1 MFSVPLSEIPR
12 TISFRTALMFLA
24 LFGCSFLALFGYIY
38 WQTTGYLIAEVDT
51 ALHREADRQHL
62 LQPELRHQE
71 MLKHTAQDAE
81 GRLPN
86 GLFDVN
92 KQPIAG
98 ALRAVPAFRKF
109 DRPTEFMWDKPNH
122 RERPVRFL
130 VHQLDDGTTVVVGKD
145 IHDIR
150 EFDDLLV
157 NALISGGVLLLLV
170 GLVGAI
176 ALGYSARRRLD
187 VLSLSIEKIVDGNLS
202 GRLPTRGNHDD
213 IDRIATVVNGMLDA
227 LERLM
232 SEVKG
237 VCDDIAHDL
246 RTPLTRLIAGL
257 ERAQRH
263 NLNETEYAQ
272 AIDTAIADAK
282 GLMQTFRALL
292 RISEIENSARRSN
305 FIPVDLNK
313 ISADAVELFEPLAE
327 EHGMTLAFTPSSKA
341 ATVLGDSQLL
351 FDATC
356 NLLDNAIKF
365 SPQDS
370 KVEVKVMADASQCS
384 ISIRD
389 RGPGIPESERE
400 AVFRRLY
407 RAEASRNT
415 PGNGLGLS
423 MVSAVAR
430 LHEMTLK
437 VGDAQ
442 PGCRVDLIGN
452 EFKPVR

>member
-1 MFSVPLSEIPR
+1 MFSVHLSEIPR

-24 LFGCSFLALFGYIY
+24 LFGASFLALFGYIY
-38 WQTTGYLIAEVDT
+38 WQTTGYLITEVDT
-51 ALHREADRQHL
+51 ALHREIDRQTAL
-62 LQPELRHQE
+62 PPVLRQQE
-71 MLKHTAQDAE
+71 IIKHTAQDSE
-81 GRLPN
+81 DRLPYT
-86 GLFDVN
+86 LFDA
-92 KQPIAG
+92 QGAPLYG
-98 ALRAVPAFRKF
+98 ALQALPPLRKYQ
-109 DRPTEFMWDKPNH
+109 RPEEFMWDKPNGH
-122 RERPVRFL
+122 QRPVRFL
-130 VHQLDDGTTVVVGKD
+130 AHRLDDGTTLLIGQD

-150 EFDDLLV
+150 EFDELLV

-170 GLVGAI
+170 GFIGAI
-176 ALGYSARRRLD
+176 ALGFSARRRLD
-187 VLSLSIEKIVDGNLS
+187 ILSRSIKKIVEGDLS
-202 GRLPTRGNHDD
+202 GRLPTRGNNDD

-257 ERAQRH
+257 ERAQRR
-263 NLNETEYAQ
+263 NLTQGEYAN
-272 AIDTAIADAK
+272 AIDVAIEDAK

-292 RISEIENSARRSN
+292 RISEIEGSARRSH

-327 EHGMTLAFTPSSKA
+327 ERGMTLAFTPCSRA
-341 ATVLGDSQLL
+341 ATVSGDSQLL

-365 SPQDS
+365 SPDHS
-370 KVEVKVMADASQCS
+370 EVEVTVLADASHCA

-407 RAEASRNT
+407 RGESSRHT

-437 VGDAQ
+437 VDDAE
-442 PGCRVDLIGN
+442 PGCRIDIIGN
-452 EFKPVR
+452 AQRV